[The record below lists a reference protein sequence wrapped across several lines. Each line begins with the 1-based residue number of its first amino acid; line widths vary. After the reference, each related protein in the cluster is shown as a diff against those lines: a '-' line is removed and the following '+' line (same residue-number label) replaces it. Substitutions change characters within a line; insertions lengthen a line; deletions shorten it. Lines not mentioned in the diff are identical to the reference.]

1 MTANHQQMINKI
13 RIAGDINLSVT
24 MTFFSSVAAFAM
36 TSFWIWFLGSP
47 LVDTT
52 LPIPYTQLVIAL
64 ISFALPVGLG
74 ILIRRKWPEKSLRVK
89 AKIGRPLWLLMVLII
104 VVAGIAMN
112 LFFFYLVTWRHL
124 VAGAC
129 LGFLGYTFGAT
140 AAILTRMSRPQVIA
154 VAIETAI
161 QNG

>member
-1 MTANHQQMINKI
+1 
-13 RIAGDINLSVT
+13 
-24 MTFFSSVAAFAM
+24 
-36 TSFWIWFLGSP
+36 
-47 LVDTT
+47 
-52 LPIPYTQLVIAL
+52 
-64 ISFALPVGLG
+64 
-74 ILIRRKWPEKSLRVK
+74 
-89 AKIGRPLWLLMVLII
+89 
-104 VVAGIAMN
+104 MN

-161 QNG
+161 QNGGIGVVVLNLTFPRCPIILCLTKTNPGVPT